1 MWRPSRWMAWLLVG
15 QLGGGL
21 VLGGCDSL
29 QDLNGLSDKVLQAG
43 SGTASRTTVRGVRP
57 SRPTAA
63 MHPVAI
69 EDERYMGDIARQ
81 LGVTVDSILRDNGLT
96 DNTLSPGMVLQIRTS
111 KDLVDS
117 FIARRDARKKAAIE
131 VAAAKVRAKLKA
143 QADERAAKRAARLA
157 LKRGRGHRPPVTA
170 PAVAGR
176 KPVGGKSAVKP
187 GGPAAARIAHPAKA
201 PQVAHPAK

>member
-15 QLGGGL
+15 HLGGGV
-21 VLGGCDSL
+21 VLSGCDSL
-29 QDLNGLSDKVLQAG
+29 QDLNGLSEKVLQAG
-43 SGTASRTTVRGVRP
+43 SGTASKTTFRGVKP
-57 SRPTAA
+57 SRPAPA

-96 DNTLSPGMVLQIRTS
+96 DNTLSPGMVLQIRAS

-117 FIARRDARKKAAIE
+117 FIARREARKKAAVE

-157 LKRGRGHRPPVTA
+157 LKRGHGRRPPVTA

-176 KPVGGKSAVKP
+176 KPAGGRSTVKP
-187 GGPAAARIAHPAKA
+187 GGPAAAKSPHPARA
-201 PQVAHPAK
+201 PQVARPTR